1 MKILCADK
9 KAKSKFELVNSEF
22 EFVAIDFNNAD
33 SEKINE
39 KADSGFGC
47 SDFVFV
53 NIDFVVVANDA
64 RNVYVAFAQVELDSV
79 EVAPDFVLV
88 LRAD

>member
-1 MKILCADK
+1 MNALMKILLADK
-9 KAKSKFELVNSEF
+9 KAKSKFELVNSDI

-47 SDFVFV
+47 SEKL
-53 NIDFVVVANDA
+53 II
-64 RNVYVAFAQVELDSV
+64 YCAFAHAEG
-79 EVAPDFVLV
+79 EF
-88 LRAD
+88 

>member
-9 KAKSKFELVNSEF
+9 KAKSKFELVNSDI

-33 SEKINE
+33 SKKENEKIE
-39 KADSGFGC
+39 DVVVC